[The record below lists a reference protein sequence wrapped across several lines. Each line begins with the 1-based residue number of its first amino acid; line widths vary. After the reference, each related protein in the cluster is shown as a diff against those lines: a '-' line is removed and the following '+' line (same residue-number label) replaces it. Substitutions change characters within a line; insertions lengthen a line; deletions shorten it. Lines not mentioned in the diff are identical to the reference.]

1 MEIMCVFRISKIKN
15 PNMIAAIVR
24 SNLPDCLG
32 FSANTRGSINS
43 LLGEK
48 D

>member
-1 MEIMCVFRISKIKN
+1 MNAMCVFRIKKIKQIN
-15 PNMIAAIVR
+15 RIALIVK

-32 FSANTRGSINS
+32 FSANTRGSINA
-43 LLGEK
+43 LLGKK